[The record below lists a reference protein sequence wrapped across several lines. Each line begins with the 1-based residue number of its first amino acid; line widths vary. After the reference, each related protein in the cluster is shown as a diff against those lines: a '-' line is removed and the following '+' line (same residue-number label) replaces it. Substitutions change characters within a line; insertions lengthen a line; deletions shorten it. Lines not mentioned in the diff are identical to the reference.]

1 MQRRKGAKLRKYTD
15 IPRLAKRRRTVII
28 GRPWF
33 MMHRH
38 SSLVTHIAP
47 HPRIPASPHPRIP
60 ASPPIPPGLPDAAF
74 STTGGLITKREVRL
88 LSLMELAL
96 GPGEVLWDIGA
107 GSGAVGIEAARW
119 QPKAHVYAIER
130 RAELCGHIR
139 TNIDRFM
146 VQNISLIE
154 GSAPQACADLP
165 DPHAIFIGGSGG
177 QIEPIIGLACQRL
190 RPHGRLVIA
199 LVSLEHLV
207 VARNLLPSARIVQVQ
222 VNLGVPIVG
231 MLRLEAQNPI
241 FVLTWKR

>member
-1 MQRRKGAKLRKYTD
+1 MLTH
-15 IPRLAKRRRTVII
+15 IHPNRLA
-28 GRPWF
+28 
-33 MMHRH
+33 
-38 SSLVTHIAP
+38 
-47 HPRIPASPHPRIP
+47 PARMLPS
-60 ASPPIPPGLPDAAF
+60 SPPHILATPQPPGLPDAAF
-74 STTGGLITKREVRL
+74 STTGGLITKRDVRL

-96 GPGEVLWDIGA
+96 GPGEIMWDVGA

-146 VQNISLIE
+146 VQNIALIA

-165 DPHAIFIGGSGG
+165 DPHAIFVGGSGG
-177 QIEPIIGLACQRL
+177 QIEPIIDLACQRL

-199 LVSLEHLV
+199 LVSLEHLM
-207 VARNLLPSARIVQVQ
+207 VARRRLPNARIVQMQ
-222 VNLGVPIVG
+222 ISLGVPIVG

-241 FVLTWKR
+241 FLLTWRRQ